1 MRTLSLIHNGE
12 QQTIELPANMA
23 YAGLDE
29 LAINREGGVITL
41 RPVRPSWRSL
51 RDLPRADEDFLQERP
66 DVIVDE
72 GRFRL

>member
-41 RPVRPSWRSL
+41 APSAAILALPARP
-51 RDLPRADEDFLQERP
+51 AK
-66 DVIVDE
+66 
-72 GRFRL
+72 GG